1 MNPRAGDGLSHSWR
15 TVWLFAQKLKKAS
28 IENVFNWT
36 HPKAVLKVREELK
49 GMAKNIHRK
58 EEVVSFRDNT

>member
-1 MNPRAGDGLSHSWR
+1 MNPRAGDGVSHSWR

-36 HPKAVLKVREELK
+36 HPKAVLKIREK
-49 GMAKNIHRK
+49 
-58 EEVVSFRDNT
+58 S